1 MSSSV
6 KKIGSKYLVHV
17 DILKAFRA
25 ELEKLPPKEKILF
38 DFKSAA
44 DFLRPFLELAVEK
57 NYTKDEIFELMGKIG
72 WRITR
77 NKFKQF
83 WSFYLLE
90 DENFG
95 KKKGHSKK
103 SSEKIKSETSD
114 ENSQK
119 GKSDLSYDFSA
130 DVINDENEA
139 KDSNVDAQESN
150 TGTNLSQESTDEKH
164 ETKKF
169 SSVKNWLS
177 GSPYF
182 SVTPDTEDL

>member
-38 DFKSAA
+38 DFKSAV

-57 NYTKDEIFELMGKIG
+57 NYTKDEIFELMGKVG

-90 DENFG
+90 DENSG

-103 SSEKIKSETSD
+103 LIKSETSN
-114 ENSQK
+114 ENFQK

-130 DVINDENEA
+130 DEINDENEI
-139 KDSNVDAQESN
+139 KDSNVDVQESQ
-150 TGTNLSQESTDEKH
+150 TETNLSQKNADEKH
-164 ETKKF
+164 ESKKF

-177 GSPYF
+177 GNPYF
-182 SVTPDTEDL
+182 SVMPDTEDL

>member
-38 DFKSAA
+38 DFKSAV

-57 NYTKDEIFELMGKIG
+57 NTKDEIFELMGKVG

-95 KKKGHSKK
+95 KKKNHAKK
-103 SSEKIKSETSD
+103 SSEKIKSETSN

-119 GKSDLSYDFSA
+119 EKSDLSYDFS
-130 DVINDENEA
+130 NDENEI
-139 KDSNVDAQESN
+139 KDSNVDVQEFN
-150 TGTNLSQESTDEKH
+150 TETNLLQENTEEKH
-164 ETKKF
+164 GAKKF

-177 GSPYF
+177 GNPYF
-182 SVTPDTEDL
+182 SVIPDTEDL

>member
-38 DFKSAA
+38 DFKSAV

-57 NYTKDEIFELMGKIG
+57 NYTKDEIFELMGKVG

-90 DENFG
+90 DENSG

-103 SSEKIKSETSD
+103 SIKSETSN
-114 ENSQK
+114 ENFQK

-130 DVINDENEA
+130 DEINDENEI
-139 KDSNVDAQESN
+139 KDSNVDVQNSN
-150 TGTNLSQESTDEKH
+150 IETNLSQENTDEKH

-177 GSPYF
+177 GNPYF